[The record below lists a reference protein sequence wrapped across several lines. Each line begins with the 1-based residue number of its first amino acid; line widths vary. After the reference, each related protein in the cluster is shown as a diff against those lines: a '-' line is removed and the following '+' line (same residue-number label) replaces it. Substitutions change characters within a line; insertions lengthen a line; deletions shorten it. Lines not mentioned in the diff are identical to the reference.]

1 MLRRGALYHLLGNP
15 LYIGKTAHKGKHCDG
30 MHEAIIDQGNPG
42 PQPRVAAREC
52 GEASGPA
59 RAEIEARVIDSVG
72 SFLEDSVNIADHFS
86 GLPIPGVRMLTS
98 AASHRATL
106 LRKGAEQE
114 KAQLISR
121 IVSSVV
127 VQSDTLQIENSKGA
141 RATFCERR

>member
-1 MLRRGALYHLLGNP
+1 
-15 LYIGKTAHKGKHCDG
+15 
-30 MHEAIIDQGNPG
+30 
-42 PQPRVAAREC
+42 
-52 GEASGPA
+52 
-59 RAEIEARVIDSVG
+59 
-72 SFLEDSVNIADHFS
+72 
-86 GLPIPGVRMLTS
+86 MLTS

-141 RATFCERR
+141 PSAPNFRREGRPEKVEPTVF